1 MMFTRR
7 MLLKIAAVAL
17 LHPALRWTAP
27 DPIVV
32 CTGDIYWGEVGSIH
46 DWAWVEVGKLGWQ
59 RHWSE
64 ISKMTIPELRAAGP
78 FLA

>member
-27 DPIVV
+27 EPDPLVV
-32 CTGDIYWGEVGSIH
+32 HYVASAPERMTATKILKDRE
-46 DWAWVEVGKLGWQ
+46 DWMRQ
-59 RHWSE
+59 WSE
-64 ISKMTIPELRAAGP
+64 ISKMTIPELRAAGL